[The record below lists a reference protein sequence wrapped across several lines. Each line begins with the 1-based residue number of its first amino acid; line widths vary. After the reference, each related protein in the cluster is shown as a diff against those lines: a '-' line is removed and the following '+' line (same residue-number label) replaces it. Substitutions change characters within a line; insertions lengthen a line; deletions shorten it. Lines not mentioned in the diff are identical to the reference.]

1 MKFDINEKR
10 KYQTIEGFGAS
21 GAKEKKRQSD
31 ISKELP
37 VQEASG
43 VLPYI
48 NVSKRRKNR
57 AAYARRLCASGLNK
71 RRGLASAE
79 HALAHSLRPRRLMRS
94 PLPNKNI
101 TRRKNEVKRCTK
113 YFEQRAI

>member
-1 MKFDINEKR
+1 MHFSHRSVEMRFDINEKR
-10 KYQTIEGFGAS
+10 KYQTVEGFGAS

-48 NVSKRRKNR
+48 AVYK
-57 AAYARRLCASGLNK
+57 
-71 RRGLASAE
+71 
-79 HALAHSLRPRRLMRS
+79 
-94 PLPNKNI
+94 
-101 TRRKNEVKRCTK
+101 
-113 YFEQRAI
+113 